1 MGAERSAD
9 AVVEQILERL
19 QAGAQPDRAVAER
32 AYLKSSLEHWG
43 VGVPGTRAVVRD
55 VLPARPAAGHDLVVR
70 VAESLWAEPVH
81 ERRLA
86 AAMVLALHVRE
97 LGPADLALVER
108 LLREARTWAL
118 VDVLAPDVA
127 GPIHQASPAEAG
139 PVLDRWSVDDDF
151 WLRRSAVLALLK
163 LLRKSP
169 AEWDRFCRY
178 ADAMWTEREFFVRK
192 ALGWV
197 LRDMGRRHPDLVV
210 AFVLPRAAT
219 ASGVT
224 IREAVKYLPAA
235 DRAAI
240 EAARR

>member
-1 MGAERSAD
+1 VGAERSVE
-9 AVVEQILERL
+9 AVVDEIVQRL
-19 QAGAQPDRAVAER
+19 RAGAQAER
-32 AYLKSSLEHWG
+32 AAAERTYLKSSLEHWG

-55 VLPARPAAGHDLVVR
+55 ALPPRSAPGHDLVAS
-70 VAESLWAEPVH
+70 VADALWAEPVH

-97 LGPADLALVER
+97 LGPADLAMVER
-108 LLREARTWAL
+108 MLREAKTWAL

-127 GPIHQASPAEAG
+127 GPVYQASPVEAG
-139 PVLDRWSVDDDF
+139 PVLDRWSVDGDV

-169 AEWDRFCRY
+169 AEWDRFCGY
-178 ADAMWTEREFFVRK
+178 AEAMWTEREFFVRK

-210 AFVLPRAAT
+210 AFVLPRAAA

-224 IREAVKYLPAA
+224 IREAVKYLPPA